1 MKGSGMKGLGMNAPL
16 LLLSAVVFS
25 LGGML
30 LSGCS
35 TTPDETY
42 KKSQMTKA
50 LDYPPD
56 LVAPT
61 INERFSIPSPGST
74 PVSTPMPLP
83 ASPPASR
90 QPPASK
96 RGGHSH

>member
-1 MKGSGMKGLGMNAPL
+1 MKRSNVNARV
-16 LLLSAVVFS
+16 LLLSAMVFS

-30 LSGCS
+30 LSACS

-61 INERFSIPSPGST
+61 INERFSVPQAVTEKDAPNAPSAT
-74 PVSTPMPLP
+74 D
-83 ASPPASR
+83 
-90 QPPASK
+90 Q
-96 RGGHSH
+96 

>member
-1 MKGSGMKGLGMNAPL
+1 MNARI

-25 LGGML
+25 VGGML

-61 INERFSIPSPGST
+61 INERFSVPQAATEKDAPNAAST
-74 PVSTPMPLP
+74 SD
-83 ASPPASR
+83 
-90 QPPASK
+90 Q
-96 RGGHSH
+96 

>member
-1 MKGSGMKGLGMNAPL
+1 MKGLNMNSRIL
-16 LLLSAVVFS
+16 LLFAVIFS
-25 LGGML
+25 LGGVL

-56 LVAPT
+56 LVAPI
-61 INERFSIPSPGST
+61 INERFSVPQA
-74 PVSTPMPLP
+74 
-83 ASPPASR
+83 ASPKDVEDAS
-90 QPPASK
+90 ST
-96 RGGHSH
+96 SD

>member
-1 MKGSGMKGLGMNAPL
+1 MNVRV

-25 LGGML
+25 VGGML

-35 TTPDETY
+35 STPDETY

-61 INERFSIPSPGST
+61 INERFSVPQAATEQDAPNA
-74 PVSTPMPLP
+74 
-83 ASPPASR
+83 ASISD
-90 QPPASK
+90 Q
-96 RGGHSH
+96 

>member
-1 MKGSGMKGLGMNAPL
+1 MKGALINGLAMKGLGMNSRI

-25 LGGML
+25 LGGVL

-61 INERFSIPSPGST
+61 LNERFAVPQAT
-74 PVSTPMPLP
+74 VQKDVVV
-83 ASPPASR
+83 APPTSD
-90 QPPASK
+90 K
-96 RGGHSH
+96 

>member
-1 MKGSGMKGLGMNAPL
+1 MNAGVL
-16 LLLSAVVFS
+16 LLAAVVFS
-25 LGGML
+25 VGGML
-30 LSGCS
+30 LSACS

-61 INERFSIPSPGST
+61 INERFSVPQAATEQDAPNAA
-74 PVSTPMPLP
+74 P
-83 ASPPASR
+83 ASD
-90 QPPASK
+90 Q
-96 RGGHSH
+96 

>member
-1 MKGSGMKGLGMNAPL
+1 MISRKLF
-16 LLLSAVVFS
+16 LSAVVF
-25 LGGML
+25 LMGGIL

-61 INERFSIPSPGST
+61 INERFSVPQAAPQKDAATVPSTGS
-74 PVSTPMPLP
+74 
-83 ASPPASR
+83 
-90 QPPASK
+90 
-96 RGGHSH
+96 

>member
-1 MKGSGMKGLGMNAPL
+1 MKRSNMNARV

-25 LGGML
+25 MGGML

-61 INERFSIPSPGST
+61 INERFA
-74 PVSTPMPLP
+74 V
-83 ASPPASR
+83 PPAATQKDAATAPS
-90 QPPASK
+90 ASDQ
-96 RGGHSH
+96 

>member
-1 MKGSGMKGLGMNAPL
+1 MNARV

-25 LGGML
+25 MGGIL
-30 LSGCS
+30 LSGCT

-61 INERFSIPSPGST
+61 INERFA
-74 PVSTPMPLP
+74 V
-83 ASPPASR
+83 PPAATQKDAATAPS
-90 QPPASK
+90 ASDQ
-96 RGGHSH
+96 